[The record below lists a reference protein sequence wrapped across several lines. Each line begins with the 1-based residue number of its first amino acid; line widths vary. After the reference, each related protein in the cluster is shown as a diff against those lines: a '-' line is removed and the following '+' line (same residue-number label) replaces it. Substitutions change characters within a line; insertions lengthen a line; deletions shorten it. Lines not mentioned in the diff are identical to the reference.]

1 MRRFVI
7 ISVAAVL
14 ALALGPVDDSFAQGT
29 NYQVLPGDILA
40 VTVWKEEDL
49 SLEVLVRPD
58 GKFSFPLIGDVQA
71 AGRDVEQIKEE
82 IVAKI
87 EPFIPDAVA
96 TVLLRE
102 IVGNRAYVVGKVL
115 RPGPFVMTDD
125 TDVMQA
131 LSIAGGT
138 ANFAGLKKI
147 LILRREEGS
156 LKALHFNYDEVKDG
170 ENLEQNIVLSPGD
183 VVVVP

>member
-1 MRRFVI
+1 MRRLVI
-7 ISVAAVL
+7 FSVATVL
-14 ALALGPVDDSFAQGT
+14 AMVLGPGGNSFAQEA
-29 NYQVLPGDILA
+29 NYHVLPGDILA

-58 GKFSFPLIGDVQA
+58 GKFSFPLIGDVRA
-71 AGRDVEQIKEE
+71 AGRDVEQIREE
-82 IVAKI
+82 IVTKI

-115 RPGPFVMTDD
+115 RPGPFVMTDA

-138 ANFAGLKKI
+138 ANFARLTKI
-147 LILRREEGS
+147 LILRREEGA

-170 ENLEQNIVLSPGD
+170 ENLEQNIVLAPGD